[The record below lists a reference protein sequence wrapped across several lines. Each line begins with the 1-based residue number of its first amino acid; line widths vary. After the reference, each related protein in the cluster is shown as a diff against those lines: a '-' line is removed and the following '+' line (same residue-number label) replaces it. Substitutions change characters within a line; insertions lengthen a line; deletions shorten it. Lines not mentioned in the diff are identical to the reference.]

1 MLPASTALA
10 QSDITTWQ
18 VDTKHTGVNANETVL
33 TPAFLSTNGNLVVRY
48 VEKVDGQI
56 FAQPLYLSGA
66 TSSLLPG
73 NWADGQVHKDVVFVV
88 TENATLYAFDAD
100 QEPTYQPN
108 VGFTHPIW
116 SLHLVPPG
124 NRSGSTNPS
133 DRHRFRFGHQATV
146 WRYGHA
152 GNRSQG
158 GIIYVVSALKDTGA
172 LPAAHPYEQLLWA
185 INLKS
190 GQPVNGSPVV
200 INPKFNGPFPGD
212 NRTPCS
218 QTTYVPNT
226 PADNGCEND
235 NEPAAPAGTIPFYP
249 LKSPGCITNP
259 CIVSRAVRRFKP

>member
-1 MLPASTALA
+1 MPIRNL
-10 QSDITTWQ
+10 
-18 VDTKHTGVNANETVL
+18 L
-33 TPAFLSTNGNLVVRY
+33 TSRTLVSRT
-48 VEKVDGQI
+48 Q
-56 FAQPLYLSGA
+56 SGA
-66 TSSLLPG
+66 CILFR
-73 NWADGQVHKDVVFVV
+73 QVTGAGVPIPQIDTDSALDIRPLFGD
-88 TENATLYAFDAD
+88 TATPVID
-100 QEPTYQPN
+100 P
-108 VGFTHPIW
+108 
-116 SLHLVPPG
+116 
-124 NRSGSTNPS
+124 
-133 DRHRFRFGHQATV
+133 
-146 WRYGHA
+146 
-152 GNRSQG
+152 QG

-190 GQPVNGSPVV
+190 GQPVNGSPIV